1 MVCNTWNKNIEVK
14 HRELNI
20 SEYDKINK
28 EVFDSTMDLVD
39 QIITDIFTRYTIMNT
54 ELKDDLYMNEEMI
67 NEMMFNVLKEVYVSI
82 SPQLLNK
89 LNAIYNR
96 EYVDDVIAKKV
107 QMLTMSYV
115 IQINGT
121 YKK

>member
-1 MVCNTWNKNIEVK
+1 MVCNTWNKSIEVK

-20 SEYDKINK
+20 TEYDKINK
-28 EVFDSTMDLVD
+28 TTFDSTMDLVD
-39 QIITDIFTRYTIMNT
+39 EIITDVFTRYTIMNT
-54 ELKDDLYMNEEMI
+54 ELKDNLYMNEEMI
-67 NEMMFNVLKEVYVSI
+67 NEMMFNVLKEAYTSI

-89 LNAIYNR
+89 LNSIYNR

-115 IQINGT
+115 IQTNGT

>member
-1 MVCNTWNKNIEVK
+1 MVCNTWNKSIEVK

-20 SEYDKINK
+20 TEYDKINK
-28 EVFDSTMDLVD
+28 NTFDSTMDLVD
-39 QIITDIFTRYTIMNT
+39 EIITDVFTRYTIMNT

-67 NEMMFNVLKEVYVSI
+67 NEMMFNVLKEAYTSI

-89 LNAIYNR
+89 LNSIYNR

-115 IQINGT
+115 IQTNGT